1 MQHDKLCLLFTQDQT
16 PSTLPPSIHYLI
28 LFLIDKIDFAN
39 KLIEGHYQNSSHFK
53 IILFFNNL
61 M

>member
-1 MQHDKLCLLFTQDQT
+1 MPSVHPRPNPFHPTPLNSLLD
-16 PSTLPPSIHYLI
+16 
-28 LFLIDKIDFAN
+28 LIDKIDFAN